1 MGGAGYNCGQR
12 RLCGGRDI
20 EKSQKSRSGSSRKW
34 GKSLPT
40 RKKSWCKGPEADKIS
55 KSSQMKFS
63 GTHKQSGE
71 TTDAHRDQGPP
82 PSHLQEVPST
92 LVL

>member
-1 MGGAGYNCGQR
+1 MGRAGYNCGQR
-12 RLCGGRDI
+12 RLRGGRDV
-20 EKSQKSRSGSSRKW
+20 EKRQKSRSGSSRNW

-40 RKKSWCKGPEADKIS
+40 TEKNQCKGPEADKTS
-55 KSSQMKFS
+55 KSSWVTFS

-71 TTDAHRDQGPP
+71 TKDAHRDQGPP

>member
-1 MGGAGYNCGQR
+1 MGRAGYNCGQR
-12 RLCGGRDI
+12 RLRGGRDV
-20 EKSQKSRSGSSRKW
+20 EKRQKSRSGSSRNW

-40 RKKSWCKGPEADKIS
+40 RKKNQFKGPEADRTS
-55 KSSQMKFS
+55 KSSWVTFS
-63 GTHKQSGE
+63 GTHRQSGE

-82 PSHLQEVPST
+82 PSHLQEVPSI